1 MKKNYIIFGIVIVII
16 LAIILFFV
24 GKYNNLVTLEEGVD
38 NKYADIDVQ
47 LERRADL
54 IPNLVNTVKGY
65 MQHEDDIIEQ
75 VTTARE
81 NLVNASTVED
91 KASASEELTKALNN
105 LYVIVENYPD
115 LKSNTNFINLQDE
128 LAGTENRIA
137 VARKDYNDAVKEYNN
152 LVKTF
157 PNNLTASLFNFK
169 EKSYFEVNNSDKEV
183 PNVSFE

>member
-1 MKKNYIIFGIVIVII
+1 MKKSLIVIIVIVLLLGGLLI
-16 LAIILFFV
+16 
-24 GKYNNLVTLEEGVD
+24 GSYNGMVSKAEEVD
-38 NKYADIDVQ
+38 NKFATIDAQ
-47 LERRADL
+47 LQRRADL

-65 MQHEDDIIEQ
+65 MTHEQKVIDSI
-75 VTTARE
+75 TTARE
-81 NLVNASTVED
+81 NLVNATTVED
-91 KASASEELTKALNN
+91 KASASEQLTKALNN

>member
-1 MKKNYIIFGIVIVII
+1 MAIVKMNKFTLLTFESKK
-16 LAIILFFV
+16 
-24 GKYNNLVTLEEGVD
+24 
-38 NKYADIDVQ
+38 
-47 LERRADL
+47 
-54 IPNLVNTVKGY
+54 
-65 MQHEDDIIEQ
+65 
-75 VTTARE
+75 
-81 NLVNASTVED
+81 
-91 KASASEELTKALNN
+91 EELLRRLQGFSN
-105 LYVIVENYPD
+105 VE
-115 LKSNTNFINLQDE
+115 FINLQDE

>member
-1 MKKNYIIFGIVIVII
+1 MKKGNTLLLVIVAVIIVIA
-16 LAIILFFV
+16 LAL
-24 GKYNNLVTLEEGVD
+24 GGSYNSIVTLEENV
-38 NKYADIDVQ
+38 NSEFSNVSVT

-65 MQHEDDIIEQ
+65 MTHEQKVIDSI
-75 VTTARE
+75 TTARE

-183 PNVSFE
+183 PNVYFE

>member
-75 VTTARE
+75 VTTFYQYT
-81 NLVNASTVED
+81 SGISQTV
-91 KASASEELTKALNN
+91 
-105 LYVIVENYPD
+105 D
-115 LKSNTNFINLQDE
+115 LPVLRYAIR
-128 LAGTENRIA
+128 G
-137 VARKDYNDAVKEYNN
+137 
-152 LVKTF
+152 
-157 PNNLTASLFNFK
+157 FK
-169 EKSYFEVNNSDKEV
+169 YK
-183 PNVSFE
+183 

>member
-1 MKKNYIIFGIVIVII
+1 MKKGYIIGIIVAVIVVIGI
-16 LAIILFFV
+16 SLSS
-24 GKYNNLVTLEEGVD
+24 GYNKIVKENENVES
-38 NKYADIDVQ
+38 AAAQIDVQ
-47 LERRADL
+47 LKRRTDL

-65 MQHEDDIIEQ
+65 MTHEQNVIDSI
-75 VTTARE
+75 TTARE
-81 NLVNASTVED
+81 NLVNASTIED
-91 KASASEELTKALNN
+91 KASASEDLTKALNN
-105 LYVIVENYPD
+105 LYVVVENYPD

-157 PNNLTASLFNFK
+157 PNNLTASLFNFE
-169 EKSYFEVNNSDKEV
+169 EKSYFEISNSDKEV